1 MNTAKRAN
9 GSVLSALFNSPCDYI
24 MFGIN
29 IHYLLRRLVGK
40 PTCDKHAQARL
51 GSAARI
57 INMGKSS
64 SLISIGAHSI
74 VDGDLLTFAHGGRIT
89 VGEWCYVG
97 EGSRIW
103 AAKQINIGDRVM
115 ISHNV
120 NIFDSLTHPIA
131 SDLRH
136 EHFRA
141 IAITGHPEQIDLGER
156 SVRIEDDAWIAA
168 GAIVLR
174 GVTIGKAAII
184 GAGSV
189 VTDDVPPFAV
199 AAGNPARV
207 IRYLTAGERNRLDKV
222 IHKN

>member
-1 MNTAKRAN
+1 VFR
-9 GSVLSALFNSPCDYI
+9 
-24 MFGIN
+24 IN
-29 IHYLLRRLVGK
+29 IHYLLRRLLGK
-40 PTCDKHAQARL
+40 PTCEKHDTARL

-57 INMGKSS
+57 INMGKDS
-64 SLISIGAHSI
+64 SLIRIGASSI
-74 VDGDLLTFAHGGRIT
+74 VDGNLLTFAHGGSIT
-89 VGEWCYVG
+89 VGEWCYIG

-103 AAKQINIGDRVM
+103 AAKQITIGNRVM

-131 SDLRH
+131 PDLRH
-136 EHFRA
+136 QHFRA
-141 IAITGHPEQIDLGER
+141 IAITGHPEQIDLGEL

-184 GAGSV
+184 GAGAV

-207 IRYLTAGERNRLDKV
+207 IRYLTSKERNRLDKV

>member
-1 MNTAKRAN
+1 VFR
-9 GSVLSALFNSPCDYI
+9 
-24 MFGIN
+24 IN
-29 IHYLLRRLVGK
+29 IHYLLRRLLGK
-40 PTCDKHAQARL
+40 PTCEKHDTARL

-57 INMGKSS
+57 INMGKDS
-64 SLISIGAHSI
+64 SLIRIGASSI
-74 VDGDLLTFAHGGRIT
+74 VDGDLLTFAHGGSIT
-89 VGEWCYVG
+89 VGEWCYIG

-103 AAKQINIGDRVM
+103 AAKQITIGNRVM

-131 SDLRH
+131 PDLRH
-136 EHFRA
+136 QHFRA
-141 IAITGHPEQIDLGER
+141 IAITGHPEQIDLGEL

-184 GAGSV
+184 GAGAV

-207 IRYLTAGERNRLDKV
+207 IRYLTSNERNRLDKV
-222 IHKN
+222 IHKI